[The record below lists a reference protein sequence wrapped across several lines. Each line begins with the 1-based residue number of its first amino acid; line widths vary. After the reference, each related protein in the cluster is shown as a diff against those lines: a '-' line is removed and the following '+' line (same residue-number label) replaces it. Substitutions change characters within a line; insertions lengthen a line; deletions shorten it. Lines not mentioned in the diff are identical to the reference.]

1 MPQGSILGPVLF
13 NIFINSLYLSIKKS
27 ELHNFAD
34 DSTIASEEDTI
45 KDLTEKLEKERKAA
59 IDWFKN
65 NEMIVNPD
73 KFQVIILNINNKMS
87 NKYFSNI
94 REAKVTSVTT
104 LLGIKIDNKL
114 ITNYHLKSTSPP
126 SIERQAIN

>member
-13 NIFINSLYLSIKKS
+13 NIFINNLYLSIKRS

-45 KDLTEKLEKERKAA
+45 KGLTEKLERERKAA

-65 NEMIVNPD
+65 NEMIANPD
-73 KFQVIILNINNKMS
+73 KFQAIILNMNNKMGK
-87 NKYFSNI
+87 KYFSNI

-114 ITNYHLKSTSPP
+114 ITNYHLKSTSLP
-126 SIERQAIN
+126 SVER

>member
-45 KDLTEKLEKERKAA
+45 KDLTEKLERERKAA

-65 NEMIVNPD
+65 NEIQINPD
-73 KFQVIILNINNKMS
+73 KFQAIILNINNKMS

-114 ITNYHLKSTSPP
+114 ITNYHLKSTSLP
-126 SIERQAIN
+126 SVERQAIN